1 MLEIQNVSKT
11 FNAGT
16 VNEKTALNGLN
27 LKLNEGDFVTVIGGN
42 GAGKSTMLNAV
53 AGVWPVDEGK
63 ILIDGVDVTRLSEH
77 QRAAYIGRVFQDPMM
92 GTSLTI
98 VHDGGAV
105 SLYQGLAEEF
115 PAPLKAGDTV
125 TALGIQDGQTLRPAP
140 EITNNLLK
148 DAMDRETAV
157 KQGGAPGIGASVFS
171 IIFSL
176 LLLAGGAILLVKNN

>member
-1 MLEIQNVSKT
+1 MLREKNNSDSKQKRKNLTEQEKLYGVLKWGMTTSEKT
-11 FNAGT
+11 FTG
-16 VNEKTALNGLN
+16 
-27 LKLNEGDFVTVIGGN
+27 
-42 GAGKSTMLNAV
+42 
-53 AGVWPVDEGK
+53 EGK
-63 ILIDGVDVTRLSEH
+63 VGDYTLSQDFIDTIRMDSTWNQYNEDELKAAGYVHTQDQNFTQKDFIEPLSQT
-77 QRAAYIGRVFQDPMM
+77 QRAHAKNDFRYFYSASD
-92 GTSLTI
+92 
-98 VHDGGAV
+98 
-105 SLYQGLAEEF
+105 F
-115 PAPLKAGDTV
+115 KAGDTV